1 VSHEAGAPIGA
12 GEARELAYRYV
23 GRREYSCHELALK
36 LRRRGVDP
44 ATAESVVGDLS
55 CKGLVSDARFAEV
68 FTRTRVAGL
77 CGPSKIRALLRQKG
91 IDEELIMATL
101 AEYTDTWADS
111 ALAWVRKKAT
121 FPMDIKQKGRIYRSG
136 MNRGFSHEH
145 MMRALDRHQAES

>member
-1 VSHEAGAPIGA
+1 
-12 GEARELAYRYV
+12 
-23 GRREYSCHELALK
+23 
-36 LRRRGVDP
+36 
-44 ATAESVVGDLS
+44 
-55 CKGLVSDARFAEV
+55 
-68 FTRTRVAGL
+68 
-77 CGPSKIRALLRQKG
+77 
-91 IDEELIMATL
+91 MATL